1 MLKLQLIGKCYPYY
15 NVPQEDNNQA
25 KLWLCYSPS
34 RQATAQPQFGSVCT
48 QKNFKTFFT
57 HSTQLQILSLNGST
71 VFLVSC
77 SCSLQVTIQL
87 PDVPSWTNPCI
98 LQPGPLKA
106 WVEFQ
111 LPAENTVSSIIVVSA
126 TTHTS
131 TRNFFI
137 SILGHCR
144 LSGPKSHYHFH
155 YTSRCVQVMS
165 YMSNLF
171 FCQNPI
177 VLLAYLPTLSSHT
190 HCLIKLFWQFP
201 QLLTTCA
208 TLYLVHHHP
217 NSLPRLLKLQVFL
230 AIGLHLC
237 LWLKALSKTTP

>member
-1 MLKLQLIGKCYPYY
+1 MGNATHITMCHKKITRPNCGCAIAHPDRLQHSHNLVVFVHKKI
-15 NVPQEDNNQA
+15 
-25 KLWLCYSPS
+25 S
-34 RQATAQPQFGSVCT
+34 RLFSHT
-48 QKNFKTFFT
+48 QLNFKFCF
-57 HSTQLQILSLNGST
+57 SMAQQSSSL
-71 VFLVSC
+71 VALVPYRSQFNYLM
-77 SCSLQVTIQL
+77 SL
-87 PDVPSWTNPCI
+87 PWTNPCI

-131 TRNFFI
+131 TSNFFI

-155 YTSRCVQVMS
+155 YTSRCIQVMS
-165 YMSNLF
+165 YMSNPF